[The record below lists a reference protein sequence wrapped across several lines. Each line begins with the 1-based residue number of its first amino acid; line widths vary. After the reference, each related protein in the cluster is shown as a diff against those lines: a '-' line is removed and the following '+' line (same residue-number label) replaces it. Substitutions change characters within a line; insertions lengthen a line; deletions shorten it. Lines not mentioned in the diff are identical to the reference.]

1 MTAARVVNR
10 LSAMSVEPA
19 GQHTV
24 RRLNAALVL
33 GEIAATPG
41 VSRAALAARTG
52 LAKATVSAVVDRLA
66 AARIVAEGE
75 PLRRSGPGRRASGLA
90 LSPLGPHGLGVEIGV
105 DYLACHLVDL
115 AGTVRFQRITA
126 GDNRSR
132 APRAVLTA
140 VLRLIKAATKAAADA
155 GVHVGG
161 IGVAVPGLVEQ
172 GTGLL
177 RVAPNLG
184 WQNIDIARE
193 VAGRTGVEPVQ
204 VGNEADLAA
213 VAEWQR
219 TGLADFVRVSGEI
232 GIGAGI
238 VLDNALF
245 RGVRGF
251 AGELGHV
258 SVVPEGGVPCR
269 CGATGCLET
278 VAGQESI
285 LRAADAESIED
296 LTARL
301 STSEGRA
308 VRAVASAGRVLG
320 TALAG
325 LINVM
330 DVPTVVLGG
339 TYAVLEPWLREP
351 VLAALGE
358 RVAGPIEVVRSA
370 WDADA
375 AAHGAATAAVQAIMA
390 DPDAFAERVAA
401 Q

>member
-1 MTAARVVNR
+1 
-10 LSAMSVEPA
+10 MSVEPA

-52 LAKATVSAVVDRLA
+52 LAKATVSTVVDRLV

-75 PLRRSGPGRRASGLA
+75 PMRRAGPGRRASGLA

-105 DYLACHLVDL
+105 DYLACQLVDL
-115 AGTVRFQRITA
+115 AGAVRFQRITA
-126 GDNRSR
+126 GDNRNRKPSV
-132 APRAVLTA
+132 VLTA
-140 VLRLIKAATKAAADA
+140 VARLIKAATRAAADA
-155 GVHVGG
+155 GVRVGG

-172 GTGLL
+172 DTGLL

-184 WQNIDIARE
+184 WQEVDIARE
-193 VAGRTGVEPVQ
+193 VAERTGLERVE

-213 VAEWQR
+213 VAEWRR

-258 SVVPEGGVPCR
+258 SVVPVGGDRCR
-269 CGATGCLET
+269 CGADGCLET
-278 VAGQESI
+278 VAGQEAI
-285 LRAADAESIED
+285 LRAAGVASIED
-296 LTARL
+296 LTTRL
-301 STSEGRA
+301 STSDGP
-308 VRAVASAGRVLG
+308 AVAAVAGAGRVLG

-330 DVPTVVLGG
+330 DVPAVVLGG

-358 RVAGPIEVVRSA
+358 RVAEPVEVLRSA
-370 WDADA
+370 WDTDA

-390 DPDAFAERVAA
+390 DPDAFAERVAD

>member
-1 MTAARVVNR
+1 MGVVNR

-41 VSRAALAARTG
+41 VSRTALAARTG
-52 LAKATVSAVVDRLA
+52 LAKATISAVVDRLVA
-66 AARIVAEGE
+66 VRIVEEGA

-90 LSPLGPHGLGVEIGV
+90 LSPAGPHGLGVEIGV
-105 DYLACHLVDL
+105 DYLACQLVDL

-132 APRAVLTA
+132 SPRAVLAA
-140 VLRLIKAATKAAADA
+140 VVRLIRTARAAADA
-155 GVHVGG
+155 ADVRVGG
-161 IGVAVPGLVEQ
+161 IGVAVPGLVEH
-172 GTGLL
+172 GTGVL

-184 WQNIDIARE
+184 WHDVDVARE
-193 VAGRTGVEPVQ
+193 LAERTGVERVE

-213 VAEWQR
+213 VAEWRR
-219 TGLADFVRVSGEI
+219 TGLTDFVRVSGEI

-258 SVVPEGGVPCR
+258 CVVPDGGEPCR
-269 CGATGCLET
+269 CGAVGCLET
-278 VAGQESI
+278 VAGQEPV
-285 LRAADAESIED
+285 LRAAGVESIED
-296 LTARL
+296 LVARL
-301 STSEGRA
+301 STSDEGAVAA
-308 VRAVASAGRVLG
+308 VRGAGRVLG

-325 LINVM
+325 LVNVM

-339 TYAVLEPWLREP
+339 TYATLEPWLRDP
-351 VLAALGE
+351 VRTALAE
-358 RVAGPIEVVRSA
+358 RVAGAVEVLRSA
-370 WDADA
+370 WDTDA
-375 AAHGAATAAVQAIMA
+375 AAHGAATAAVRAIMA
-390 DPDAFAERVAA
+390 DPDGFAERVAA
-401 Q
+401 H